1 MITLPV
7 FPCGSFNVSLAEYL
21 EPTTKLVFFK
31 LNFTVGE
38 ITENDKKVADIIR
51 NAPVGTEIQ
60 SIWHWN
66 SKDEIDVYRVVNQSG
81 ERVLQHISAR
91 NKDKSL
97 KLPLWLNTDKSS
109 YSYTSDFRILDR
121 INGTEVKIIKKK
133 K

>member
-1 MITLPV
+1 MDLQFFGGRGGKSNKNAV
-7 FPCGSFNVSLAEYL
+7 
-21 EPTTKLVFFK
+21 TTFK